1 MATPPENAGS
11 PRPREPDNETE
22 EVNIPDL
29 FVPDLANTHL
39 EDAIAN
45 GMAMNDRK
53 TVCRIRWPRLKEHI
67 RVDTLIVTLP
77 GGELEV
83 PTDPPV
89 DFVANC
95 THTPFEQPRLLIEA
109 MQNLLEK
116 QADLAI
122 LPGDNLPI
130 IYNRYLS

>member
-1 MATPPENAGS
+1 MPQTQ
-11 PRPREPDNETE
+11 
-22 EVNIPDL
+22 
-29 FVPDLANTHL
+29 
-39 EDAIAN
+39 
-45 GMAMNDRK
+45 
-53 TVCRIRWPRLKEHI
+53 EHI
-67 RVDTLIVTLP
+67 KVDTLIVTLP

-95 THTPFEQPRLLIEA
+95 APTAFEQPRLLMEA

-116 QADLAI
+116 HADLAI
-122 LPGDNLPI
+122 LLRDDLAI